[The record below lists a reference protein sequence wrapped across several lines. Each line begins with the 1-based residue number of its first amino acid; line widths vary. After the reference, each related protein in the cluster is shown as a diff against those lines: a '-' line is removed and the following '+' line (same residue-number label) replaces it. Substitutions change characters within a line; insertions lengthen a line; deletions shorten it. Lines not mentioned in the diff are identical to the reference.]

1 MVEWCAVS
9 HLQLE
14 TLHSHPLLPQDILY
28 YGNMT
33 LGSPSQSVTV
43 EIDTGSADLWV
54 STTRCVDCDS
64 SKTSTSTSS
73 KKQYDSA
80 ASTSYSDKRDAFHV
94 GYGTG
99 SVCGV
104 LSTDKVDINGFRV
117 DGQDFGGVF
126 KKTGVF
132 TATPNNGLLGT
143 TFTSREGST
152 TDIRLGLAFGT
163 IATSKLPPFFENLLS
178 LRKVRAPYFG
188 VSLARGKNAGSE
200 LCVGCVNKARWRG
213 NLEWISVTKKV
224 RLHWP
229 KS

>member
-1 MVEWCAVS
+1 MVEWCVS
-9 HLQLE
+9 SQSRFEL
-14 TLHSHPLLPQDILY
+14 LHPHSSLPQDILY

-64 SKTSTSTSS
+64 SKTSTSTSP

-104 LSTDKVDINGFRV
+104 LSADKVDINGFRV

-143 TFTSREGST
+143 FCVSRRPL
-152 TDIRLGLAFGT
+152 TDIRSGLAFGT

-178 LRKVRAPYFG
+178 QRKVRAPYFG
-188 VSLARGKNAGSE
+188 VSLARGKNSGSE

-224 RLHWP
+224 SRHWP
-229 KS
+229 G

>member
-1 MVEWCAVS
+1 MVEWCVLPHS
-9 HLQLE
+9 RFE
-14 TLHSHPLLPQDILY
+14 ILHPHPSLPQDILY

-80 ASTSYSDKRDAFHV
+80 ASSSYSDKRDAFHV

-104 LSTDKVDINGFRV
+104 LSADKVDINGFRV

-143 TFTSREGST
+143 FL
-152 TDIRLGLAFGT
+152 RLVK
-163 IATSKLPPFFENLLS
+163 AT
-178 LRKVRAPYFG
+178 
-188 VSLARGKNAGSE
+188 
-200 LCVGCVNKARWRG
+200 
-213 NLEWISVTKKV
+213 
-224 RLHWP
+224 H
-229 KS
+229 